1 MKRKLFGLSCLSYVL
16 LCVAGGFLAL
26 FVGSVLF
33 SQVQVGSPVASAT
46 PVSASPT
53 STLTAGESQ
62 LGMTVIPPVSSIPVD
77 ASPTPTD
84 VAPMVSATPGLAPLG
99 TMSYPL
105 TVTAE
110 FAIDATRVKG
120 FQDELAATRTANAEQ
135 AQIAHITLTA
145 AASTPGGK

>member
-33 SQVQVGSPVASAT
+33 SQVQAGSPVASAT
-46 PVSASPT
+46 PVPASQQ
-53 STLTAGESQ
+53 TAPGGSDSQ
-62 LGMTVIPPVSSIPVD
+62 LGITMIPPASSIPVD
-77 ASPTPTD
+77 ASPTPTY
-84 VAPMVSATPGLAPLG
+84 APPMVSATPGLAPLG

-120 FQDELAATRTANAEQ
+120 FQDGIAATRTANAEQ

-145 AASTPGGK
+145 AASTPDGK